1 MISSHLF
8 EAYLECPTKCWLRA
22 QNEPS
27 TGNVYA
33 EWGRAQNESYRKE
46 WLERRPAIVAD
57 ADRTLSPTFEADRKE
72 ATWRF
77 AVDMRVQANGL
88 ECRIPA
94 VERVRCEGRRRR
106 VQFIPYRFEFSNKL
120 TKQHKLMSAF
130 DAAVLSE
137 AIGRDIRLGKI
148 IHGDRSATLNVKTSS
163 LISEV
168 RMHIKSCAALAANTS
183 PPDLVLN
190 RHCGQC
196 DFQGRC
202 HKQATEKDDLSL
214 LGGMSDKE
222 RKKLHDKGI
231 FTVTQLSYTF
241 RPRWR
246 RRRRPDAQD
255 RQEKYHHSLRAL
267 AIRKDKIH
275 AVDVPDQKLDG
286 TLVYL
291 DVEGLP
297 DRDFYYLIGARVGK
311 GDGAVQHSFWAD
323 DADGEKRIWEKFLG
337 VLAAI
342 SNPRIIYYG
351 SYETTFLRR
360 MRERHG
366 GPRAGSAAA
375 IAIAHP
381 TNLLSLIYARIYFP
395 TFSNGLKDIARYL
408 GFQWLGSPAS
418 GLECDRLATSLGSL
432 QGPRG
437 EASAARL
444 QPAGLRRPADCGEQ
458 ADRRALR
465 GGRQ

>member
-27 TGNVYA
+27 IGNVYA
-33 EWGRAQNESYRKE
+33 EWARAQNESYREE
-46 WLERRPAIVAD
+46 WLKRRPAIVAEV
-57 ADRTLSPTFEADRKE
+57 DRILSHTFEADRKE
-72 ATWRF
+72 ASWRF
-77 AVDMRVQANGL
+77 TVDMRVQADDL

-94 VERVRCEGRRRR
+94 VERVRPEGRGRR

-120 TKQHKLMSAF
+120 TKQHKLMVAF
-130 DAAVLSE
+130 DAVVLSE
-137 AIGRDIRLGKI
+137 ATGRDIRLGKI

-168 RMHIKSCAALAANTS
+168 RMRIKSGAALAANTS
-183 PPDLVLN
+183 PPDLMLN

-196 DFQGRC
+196 EFQGRC

-222 RKKLHDKGI
+222 RKKLHGKGI
-231 FTVTQLSYTF
+231 FTVTQLSYRF
-241 RPRWR
+241 RPR
-246 RRRRPDAQD
+246 RRRRDEQG

-267 AIRKDKIH
+267 AIRKDRIH

-286 TLVYL
+286 TPVYL

-297 DRDFYYLIGARVGK
+297 DRDFYYLIGVRVGN

-323 DADGEKRIWEKFLG
+323 DADGEKWIWEKFLG
-337 VLAAI
+337 ILAAI

-351 SYETTFLRR
+351 SYETAFLKRLRR
-360 MRERHG
+360 SSGDIVGKPPGTTRRG
-366 GPRAGSAAA
+366 RRCSTTTGR
-375 IAIAHP
+375 IATP
-381 TNLLSLIYARIYFP
+381 CRLWRTGWS
-395 TFSNGLKDIARYL
+395 TCIARRPNVI
-408 GFQWLGSPAS
+408 G
-418 GLECDRLATSLGSL
+418 RHV
-432 QGPRG
+432 
-437 EASAARL
+437 ARSFEHL
-444 QPAGLRRPADCGEQ
+444 T
-458 ADRRALR
+458 
-465 GGRQ
+465 